1 MNYSIRQLP
10 EGKALYDLSFGPNP
24 KGIQNKLKWGF
35 KNIKDAVF
43 RGKYGFGSELP
54 LQTRLSTKLT
64 SFADI
69 RRERDEFYINN
80 SINDDGDDDNE
91 SQRFPS
97 DQEFRQQLMLLHRQL
112 GKE

>member
-35 KNIKDAVF
+35 KNMKDAVF
-43 RGKYGFGSELP
+43 RGNGFGSELP
-54 LQTRLSTKLT
+54 LQTRLSTELT
-64 SFADI
+64 SFAEI

-80 SINDDGDDDNE
+80 SSNDDDDDDK